1 MTVLL
6 DENIPQ
12 KLTSIS
18 SGRQWIGAVLKEGF
32 LHPNSHAPK
41 PVATGCHCYAV
52 REERREPSCSL
63 RRTYCHSTGT
73 SAFFVRIMNVVE
85 KINRQ
90 VQRLPERTQVE
101 VLDFVEYLLTKT
113 EREQGRGEDQDWTQ
127 LSLASAMRDI
137 EGETDAEYTEEDLEE
152 RFPSS

>member
-1 MTVLL
+1 
-6 DENIPQ
+6 
-12 KLTSIS
+12 
-18 SGRQWIGAVLKEGF
+18 
-32 LHPNSHAPK
+32 
-41 PVATGCHCYAV
+41 
-52 REERREPSCSL
+52 
-63 RRTYCHSTGT
+63 
-73 SAFFVRIMNVVE
+73 MNVVE

-101 VLDFVEYLLTKT
+101 VLDFVEYLITKT

-127 LSLASAMRDI
+127 LSLASAMRNI